1 MKDVITYREKIL
13 KILKK
18 HPKKKIELFEIERKL
33 PSGTEYLE
41 YAEEIEKL
49 IKEGYLKTVK
59 ASGYNGRLKSIPN
72 AYYIEKRKL
81 REDVDNDIQAV
92 RLNICNSVKLDF
104 YLTSD
109 TRNWLED
116 KRYILMIVE
125 YIKRNGLPKDYST
138 IEERSYHISADEKW
152 LNQKNG
158 LRVLKRINLKE
169 EMKINSNFEP
179 AMFAINKKYNQY
191 DEYKHLIVENKSIYY
206 LLLEILK
213 ETDFST
219 LVYGAGWR
227 IISCIKDFKKQ
238 FPFDDKVHKFYYFGD
253 LDFEGI
259 KIWDML
265 RKNNDVCL
273 ASEFYAELLK
283 SQKSKGK
290 EKQTPC
296 RDARDNFLLKLRVDN
311 IMKEDVISFL
321 DNGMYI
327 PQEALKAE
335 ELKRVWRS
343 MDGS

>member
-1 MKDVITYREKIL
+1 MRRKI
-13 KILKK
+13 IETLKK
-18 HPKKKIELFEIERKL
+18 YSKKKIELFEIERKL

-49 IKEGYLKTVK
+49 IKEGYLKAVK
-59 ASGYNGRLKSIPN
+59 ASGYNGRPKSIPN

-81 REDVDNDIQAV
+81 REDIDNDIQDV
-92 RLNICNSVKLDF
+92 RLTICNSVKLDF
-104 YLTSD
+104 YLTND
-109 TRNWLED
+109 TKNWLED
-116 KRYILMIVE
+116 KRYILMIEE
-125 YIKRNGLPKDYST
+125 YIKQNGLPKNHST

-152 LNQKNG
+152 LSQKNG
-158 LRVLKRINLKE
+158 LRVLKRISLIE
-169 EMKINSNFEP
+169 EMKITSNFEP
-179 AMFAINKKYNQY
+179 AMFAINEKYNKAST
-191 DEYKHLIVENKSIYY
+191 YKHLIVENKSIYY

-219 LVYGAGWR
+219 LIYGAGWR

-238 FPFDDKVHKFYYFGD
+238 FPFDDKSHRFYYFGD
-253 LDFEGI
+253 LDYEGI

-265 RKNNDVCL
+265 RKNNDVYL
-273 ASEFYAELLK
+273 ASEFYVELLK

-290 EKQTPC
+290 EKQIPC
-296 RDARDNFLLKLRVDN
+296 RDARDYFLLNLRANN

-321 DNGMYI
+321 DAGKYI

-335 ELKRVWRS
+335 ELKRVWRA